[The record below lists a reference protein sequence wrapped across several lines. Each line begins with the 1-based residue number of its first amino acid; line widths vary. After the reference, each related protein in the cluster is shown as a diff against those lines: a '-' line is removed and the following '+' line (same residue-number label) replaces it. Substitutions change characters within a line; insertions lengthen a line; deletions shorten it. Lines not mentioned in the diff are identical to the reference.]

1 MNFLKIIASWW
12 SLVQIKSMSKGKQKQ
27 DIVIEPLESTNII
40 RFTKY
45 MHKFATSFNEW
56 MLLGKTGV
64 SKRTFSES
72 FTLLIQHLLKTKGF
86 YSS

>member
-56 MLLGKTGV
+56 MLLGNNIV
-64 SKRTFSES
+64 EI
-72 FTLLIQHLLKTKGF
+72 LLLKCYPGLQIRI
-86 YSS
+86 